1 MRVKVYSIDGV
12 TPVVHPSSFV
22 HPSAVLIGD
31 VIIGPGCYIGPCASL
46 RGDFGRIII
55 GRGANIQDN
64 CIIHGFP
71 ERDTVIEDDGHI
83 GHGAILHCCLIG
95 RNALVGMNAVVM
107 DNAQIGESAIVAAM
121 AFVKAGM
128 LVPPR
133 SLVAGT
139 PAKILRELSV
149 QEMAWKVEGTVLYQ
163 QLALRSAD
171 SMRESEAL
179 TEVEPGRKRIVL
191 AGIKPLVEMK
201 AEWAE
206 LDKAFAPPDG
216 KT

>member
-1 MRVKVYSIDGV
+1 MPKVYSIDGV

-46 RGDFGRIII
+46 RGDFGRILI
-55 GRGANIQDN
+55 GAGANIQDN

-71 ERDTVIEDDGHI
+71 EHDTVIEDDGHI
-83 GHGAILHCCLIG
+83 GHGAILHCCHIG

-107 DNAQIGESAIVAAM
+107 DKARIGESAIVAAM

-128 LVPPR
+128 VVPPR
-133 SLVAGT
+133 CLVAGT
-139 PAKILRELSV
+139 PARIVRELSPK
-149 QEMAWKVEGTVLYQ
+149 EMAWKVEGTALYQ
-163 QLALRSAD
+163 QLAQRSAE
-171 SMRESEAL
+171 SMQ
-179 TEVEPGRKRIVL
+179 EVESLAEVESGRKRIVL
-191 AGIKPLVEMK
+191 AGIKPLVDMK

-206 LDKAFAPPDG
+206 SDESSGQSLDHQ
-216 KT
+216 